1 MNDIRASFFLFAYI
15 GKLNKFDEASFIMVN
30 FCNKNADDHLL
41 TSILKVTK
49 VPIRY

>member
-1 MNDIRASFFLFAYI
+1 MNDIRASFFFFAYI
-15 GKLNKFDEASFIMVN
+15 GKLNKFDEASFIKVN
-30 FCNKNADDHLL
+30 FCNKNADDNLL